1 MRGGR
6 IRGEME
12 YGHLLPKPH
21 SADLDGDR
29 ILGVVKAGVEAMFA
43 IADVWVVTRMKL
55 YELSLVCMVI
65 CDK

>member
-1 MRGGR
+1 MKAGQ

-29 ILGVVKAGVEAMFA
+29 ILGVVKAGVETVFA
-43 IADVWVVTRMKL
+43 VADVWVVSRMKL
-55 YELSLVCMVI
+55 NELSLVCMVI